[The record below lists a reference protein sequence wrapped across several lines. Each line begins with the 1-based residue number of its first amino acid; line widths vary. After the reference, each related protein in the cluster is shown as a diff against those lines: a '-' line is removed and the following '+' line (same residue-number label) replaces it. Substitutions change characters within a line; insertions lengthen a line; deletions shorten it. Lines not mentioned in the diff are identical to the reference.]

1 MKFTEFP
8 EMSGPSSLS
17 ELYSGPRTRSRSRSG
32 SRSSAVDQ
40 DSDSDI
46 SDSDIS
52 DISSF
57 QIGKFNEFAAIF
69 RIVKNNFE
77 VNFLTNSRL
86 L

>member
-46 SDSDIS
+46 SD
-52 DISSF
+52 ISSF

-77 VNFLTNSRL
+77 ANFLTNSRL

>member
-40 DSDSDI
+40 DSD
-46 SDSDIS
+46 
-52 DISSF
+52 ISSF
-57 QIGKFNEFAAIF
+57 QIVKFNEFAAIF

-77 VNFLTNSRL
+77 ANFLTNLRL